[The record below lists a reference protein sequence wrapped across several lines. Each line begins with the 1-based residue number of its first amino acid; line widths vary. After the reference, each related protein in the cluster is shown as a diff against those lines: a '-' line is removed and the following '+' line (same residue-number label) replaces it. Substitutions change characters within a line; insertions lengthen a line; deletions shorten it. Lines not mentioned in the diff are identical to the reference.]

1 MNIQLLSIIRIL
13 IIAALVLAYVILV
26 ILWIKETERKKRK
39 RLLFI
44 SGGIILSAS
53 IFIISLVVDSTGLRA
68 IFTLITIVS
77 ISIVSAFSAAYVISE
92 YSQKRKN
99 TTNND

>member
-1 MNIQLLSIIRIL
+1 MV
-13 IIAALVLAYVILV
+13 ALNLAYVILV

-44 SGGIILSAS
+44 SGGIIPSTS
-53 IFIISLVVDSTGLRA
+53 TFIVSLIVDSTGLRA

-92 YSQKRKN
+92 YRYKRKKLY
-99 TTNND
+99 